1 MDMYRKIYKAELK
14 WPKILENPWFKT
26 SLDSELI
33 NYSIQTEDV
42 VPVDMDPVFDPFSSS
57 TTEATRA
64 EENLTNLNA
73 FDTISLLSGFDLSGM
88 FEDNF
93 NKESKFTSTSI
104 AAASNHH
111 KARGHC
117 KELATKAH
125 EEIWWIVTME
135 SLQPGRK
142 GVMSINTEILRIAPN
157 YHLVEIKKTNGSFA
171 KVYYGRNLKTSQ
183 SVAIKVID
191 KEKIFKCGLMDQVRR
206 EISVMKL
213 VKHPNI
219 VQLYEVMSTKTK
231 I

>member
-73 FDTISLLSGFDLSGM
+73 FDIISLSSGFDLSGM
-88 FEDNF
+88 FEDNSS
-93 NKESKFTSTSI
+93 KESKFTSTSI
-104 AAASNHH
+104 AAAII
-111 KARGHC
+111 
-117 KELATKAH
+117 TKLEDIAKSLRLKLMKKDGRLLK
-125 EEIWWIVTME
+125 VE

-142 GVMSINTEILRIAPN
+142 GVMSINTEIFQITPN
-157 YHLVEIKKTNGSFA
+157 YHLVEIKNTNGH
-171 KVYYGRNLKTSQ
+171 Y
-183 SVAIKVID
+183 
-191 KEKIFKCGLMDQVRR
+191 
-206 EISVMKL
+206 
-213 VKHPNI
+213 
-219 VQLYEVMSTKTK
+219 
-231 I
+231 